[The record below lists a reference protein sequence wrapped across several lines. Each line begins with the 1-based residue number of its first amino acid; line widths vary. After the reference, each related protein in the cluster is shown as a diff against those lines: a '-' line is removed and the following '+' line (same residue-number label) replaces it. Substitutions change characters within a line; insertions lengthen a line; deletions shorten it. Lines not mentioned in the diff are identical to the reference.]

1 MATEPEADAEADAEA
16 GAEAEPETEPGAESQ
31 PEPGSTATG
40 RELTMSRAMV
50 EAVAAEMRADEE
62 VFVMGEDVAD
72 YGGIFDST
80 EGLLEEFGHDR
91 IMDVPISE
99 TGFIGAGVG
108 AAQAGMRPIVE
119 LMFADFFGVAMDQIY
134 NGMAKNTYM
143 SGGAV
148 SVPMVLTTAVGGTY
162 NDAAQHSQTL
172 YGTFAH
178 LPGMKV
184 VVPST
189 AYDAKGLMHTA
200 VRDDDPVVYMFH
212 KRLMGLGWMPA
223 PPGPKTAV
231 PEEEYTVPFGEAD
244 VKREGG
250 DATVVTL
257 GLHVHRA
264 LAAAEDL
271 AEEGIDAEVIDLRTL
286 VPLDE
291 ETVLESVGK
300 TGRLVVVD
308 EDYRSFG
315 VTGEL
320 IALAAE
326 SNLDA
331 LDAVERVAMP
341 DVPVPYARPLEEE
354 VNPDSEAVA
363 AAVRSVVE

>member
-1 MATEPEADAEADAEA
+1 MSEADQEQTGDAE
-16 GAEAEPETEPGAESQ
+16 
-31 PEPGSTATG
+31 G

-50 EAVAAEMRADEE
+50 SAIASEMRADEE

-72 YGGIFDST
+72 YEGIFDST
-80 EGLLEEFGHDR
+80 QGLREEFGYDR
-91 IMDVPISE
+91 VMDVPISE
-99 TGFIGAGVG
+99 TSFIGAGVG

-134 NGMAKNTYM
+134 NQMAKNTYM
-143 SGGAV
+143 SGNSV
-148 SVPMVLTTAVGGTY
+148 SVPMVLMTAVGGTY

-189 AYDAKGLMHTA
+189 AYDARGLMHNA
-200 VRDDDPVVYMFH
+200 IRDDDPVVYMFH

-223 PPGPKTAV
+223 PDGPKTAV
-231 PEEEYTVPFGEAD
+231 PDEPYTIPFGSAD
-244 VKREGG
+244 VKRDGS

-264 LAAAEDL
+264 LEAAEEL
-271 AEEGIDAEVIDLRTL
+271 ATDGIDTEVIDLRSL
-286 VPLDE
+286 KPLDT
-291 ETVLESVGK
+291 ETILESVRK

-308 EDYRSFG
+308 EDYRSYG
-315 VTGEL
+315 ITGE
-320 IALAAE
+320 IVARVAEDSLADLEAF
-326 SNLDA
+326 
-331 LDAVERVAMP
+331 ERVALP
-341 DVPVPYARPLEEE
+341 DVPIPYARPLENE
-354 VNPDSEAVA
+354 VNPDAEDIESAVKG
-363 AAVRSVVE
+363 VLE

>member
-1 MATEPEADAEADAEA
+1 MS
-16 GAEAEPETEPGAESQ
+16 ETEGGE
-31 PEPGSTATG
+31 
-40 RELTMSRAMV
+40 RELSMSRAMV
-50 EAVAAEMRADEE
+50 DAIAHEMREDEE
-62 VFVMGEDVAD
+62 VFYMGEDVAD

-80 EGLLEEFGHDR
+80 QGLLEEFGRDR

-99 TGFIGAGVG
+99 TAFIGAGVG
-108 AAQAGMRPIVE
+108 AAQSGMRPIVE

-134 NGMAKNTYM
+134 NNMAKNTYM
-143 SGGAV
+143 SGG
-148 SVPMVLTTAVGGTY
+148 SFEVPMVLTTAVGGTY

-189 AYDAKGLMHTA
+189 AYDAKGLMHNA
-200 VRDDDPVVYMFH
+200 IRDDDPVVYMFH

-223 PPGPKTAV
+223 PEGPKTTV
-231 PEEEYTVPFGEAD
+231 PEEDYVIPFGEAD
-244 VKREGG
+244 VKREGA
-250 DATVVTL
+250 DVTVVTL

-264 LAAAEDL
+264 LEAAESL
-271 AEEGIDAEVIDLRTL
+271 ADDGIDVEVVDFRTL

-291 ETVLESVGK
+291 ETVLESVRK

-315 VTGEL
+315 VTGE
-320 IALAAE
+320 ITALAAE
-326 SNLDA
+326 HA
-331 LDAVERVAMP
+331 LDDLSAVERVAVP
-341 DVPVPYARPLEEE
+341 DVPIPYARPLEQE
-354 VNPDSEAVA
+354 VNPGVEDIGEAVRN
-363 AAVRSVVE
+363 VSE